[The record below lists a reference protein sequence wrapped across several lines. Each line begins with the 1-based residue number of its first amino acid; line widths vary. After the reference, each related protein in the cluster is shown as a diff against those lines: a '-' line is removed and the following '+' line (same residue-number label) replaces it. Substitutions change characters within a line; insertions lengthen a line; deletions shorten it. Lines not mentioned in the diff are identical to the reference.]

1 VPKVS
6 RWNEHF
12 LARFRIQKRSQP
24 GADGLVSCGAA
35 AVPMYLTLGLVVAV
49 PLALARAVPAVIAL
63 CRADRKDI
71 PAVVRAMARW
81 WRK

>member
-1 VPKVS
+1 VPT
-6 RWNEHF
+6 
-12 LARFRIQKRSQP
+12 
-24 GADGLVSCGAA
+24 
-35 AVPMYLTLGLVVAV
+35 YLTLGLIVAV